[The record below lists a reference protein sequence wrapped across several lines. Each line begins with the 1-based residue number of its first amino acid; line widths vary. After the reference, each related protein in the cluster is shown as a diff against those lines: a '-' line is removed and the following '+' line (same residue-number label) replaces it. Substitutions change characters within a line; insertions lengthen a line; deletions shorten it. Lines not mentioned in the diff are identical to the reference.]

1 MNKNKIV
8 ETLLLFG
15 SLAFLVM
22 WIDQFLYKDA
32 EIKDSYFFLMFAV
45 AGFLI
50 YTYRRGQRIQKEKYD
65 QKAEEPKKKPVV
77 KASISSSTSSKKKQ
91 QRRK

>member
-1 MNKNKIV
+1 MNKNKII

-22 WIDQFLYKDA
+22 WVDQFLYKDVD
-32 EIKDSYFFLMFAV
+32 IKDSYFFLMFAL
-45 AGFLI
+45 AGFLF
-50 YTYRRGQRIQKEKYD
+50 YTYRRGVRIQKEKLEN
-65 QKAEEPKKKPVV
+65 KAEEPKKKPTV
-77 KASISSSTSSKKKQ
+77 KASISSSKSKKKQ

>member
-22 WIDQFLYKDA
+22 WVDQFLYKDA
-32 EIKDSYFFLMFAV
+32 DIKDSYFFLMFAL
-45 AGFLI
+45 AGFLF
-50 YTYRRGQRIQKEKYD
+50 YTYRRGQRIQREKD
-65 QKAEEPKKKPVV
+65 EKKSEEIETKPKPTVRP
-77 KASISSSTSSKKKQ
+77 AISSKKNK